1 MCVCVCVCV
10 EGGEKLLVVK
20 LLRQNVQVNER
31 VVSEVVNLDEV
42 DEKVHVDASG
52 GNDVVVGPNG
62 GQEYSDFDWL
72 EEGFERLD
80 FDDGVFG
87 SMDARPST

>member
-1 MCVCVCVCV
+1 MCVCVCV

-31 VVSEVVNLDEV
+31 VVGEVVNLGEV

>member
-1 MCVCVCVCV
+1 MCVCV

-31 VVSEVVNLDEV
+31 VVGEVVNLDEV

-52 GNDVVVGPNG
+52 GNDVVV
-62 GQEYSDFDWL
+62 SDFDWL
-72 EEGFERLD
+72 EEGFEGLD